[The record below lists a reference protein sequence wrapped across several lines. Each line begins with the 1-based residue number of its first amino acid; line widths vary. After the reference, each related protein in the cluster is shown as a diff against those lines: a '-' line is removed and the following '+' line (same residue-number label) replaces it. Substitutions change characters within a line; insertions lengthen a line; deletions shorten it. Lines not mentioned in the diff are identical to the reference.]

1 MLKVVYHVIDLTSEN
16 RRKLLLEDDSKNALI
31 KLISDNF
38 KKPMLRIFVR
48 EESIEKITGSLSDF
62 KFYVYESDEEF
73 KMGDFYLQV
82 EELGDL

>member
-1 MLKVVYHVIDLTSEN
+1 VFKVVYHVIDLTSEN
-16 RRKLLLEDDSKNALI
+16 KRKLLLEDDNKNTLI
-31 KLISDNF
+31 KLISNNF

-48 EESIEKITGSLSDF
+48 EEYIEKITGSLVNF
-62 KFYVYESDEEF
+62 KFYIYESDEEF

>member
-1 MLKVVYHVIDLTSEN
+1 VSKVVYHVIDLTSEN
-16 RRKLLLEDDSKNALI
+16 RRKLLLEDDNKNTLI
-31 KLISDNF
+31 KLISNNF

-48 EESIEKITGSLSDF
+48 EEYIEKITGSLANF
-62 KFYVYESDEEF
+62 KFYIYESDEEF